1 MRNIITNL
9 YNGNYSL
16 AKTYWIFGLIGSF
29 IVRMIIIIPLA
40 MYSPPTLAL
49 KIVTYILIFP
59 CLGYLYVVVVGLI
72 RSARK
77 YQGWKGWKYLAYV
90 SMSYHIVI
98 LVLFQILISVYE
110 TTLS

>member
-1 MRNIITNL
+1 MKNIITNL

-72 RSARK
+72 RSAKK
-77 YQGWKGWKYLAYV
+77 YQGPKVWKYLAYV
-90 SMSYHIVI
+90 SMAYHIVI